1 MDTKEEW
8 RDVVGFEGKYRV
20 SSHGRVWSN
29 KRKKYLKP
37 FPNKDGYLLVDL
49 GSHTYTVHKLVVL
62 SFMGEIPK
70 WLEINHKDE
79 NKQNNRVSN
88 LEICTR
94 QYNVEYSKARQ
105 SFNDVLAGRKQ
116 HHQGW
121 TIRRKLKQE

>member
-1 MDTKEEW
+1 M
-8 RDVVGFEGKYRV
+8 
-20 SSHGRVWSN
+20 
-29 KRKKYLKP
+29 
-37 FPNKDGYLLVDL
+37 VDL

-94 QYNVEYSKARQ
+94 QYNVEYSNARHYIVTTPDGEEIEVFNLTKFCSGICKARQ